1 MYIGGWWG
9 VQIPGNAGEE
19 NLHTEDSKAD
29 VVSQFISH
37 AC

>member
-1 MYIGGWWG
+1 MR
-9 VQIPGNAGEE
+9 IPGNAGEE

-37 AC
+37 EC